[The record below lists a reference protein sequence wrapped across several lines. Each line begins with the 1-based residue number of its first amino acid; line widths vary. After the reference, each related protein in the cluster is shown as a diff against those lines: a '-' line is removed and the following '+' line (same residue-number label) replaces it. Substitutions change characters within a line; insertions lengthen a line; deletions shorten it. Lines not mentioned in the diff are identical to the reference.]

1 MGKWREKKDVR
12 KGKASKKEILEQKL
26 ENIERALEKARK
38 KDTLRKAELEKARN
52 RKDQELKETV
62 NIKKKKEPLERHWEM
77 IR

>member
-62 NIKKKKEPLERHWEM
+62 NIKKKKERQARHWEM